1 MEFVFAAAGFI
12 LLSMFMRMFFRNILT
27 IMIIIAVLY
36 LIGIM
41 SQAHSQGWP
50 TLQDDLRQDRIER
63 SFHPQCEI
71 EIRDAIIQH
80 KSPDQVATIA
90 RNCTGHQ
97 SNPFFEMCKKTPG
110 CLEKMAQ

>member
-1 MEFVFAAAGFI
+1 MSLILAAAGFI
-12 LLSMFMRMFFRNILT
+12 LLSMFMRMFFRNILS

-41 SQAHSQGWP
+41 SQAHSGGFP

-63 SFHPQCEI
+63 YYNPQCQI
-71 EIRDAIIQH
+71 VIRDAIIQH
-80 KSPDQVATIA
+80 KSSDQVATIA
-90 RNCTGHQ
+90 RDCTGHQ
-97 SNPFFEMCKKTPG
+97 SNPFFEMCRKTPG